1 MLDINDENNFW
12 KCVCE
17 IQKVFKNISSVFK
30 SPHRSKL
37 FFFSLSLQFLTLSAL
52 LHTSASLSAC
62 KRLHGSANYP
72 LSMPSPLYPCYDSC
86 PPFWVFLLPSP
97 PSSSSIPPSLN
108 FPLHSVR
115 DRFCFCHNHHLI
127 CFGKYIVHIWR
138 VLIDLYSVITPFS
151 IVS

>member
-1 MLDINDENNFW
+1 MLDINDENNLW

-17 IQKVFKNISSVFK
+17 IQKVFKNISSEFK
-30 SPHRSKL
+30 SPHRSKQV
-37 FFFSLSLQFLTLSAL
+37 FFFFCFFLQFLTLSAL

-86 PPFWVFLLPSP
+86 PPLFLLPSP
-97 PSSSSIPPSLN
+97 PSSSSIPPSFN

-115 DRFCFCHNHHLI
+115 DRFCFCHNHLI
-127 CFGKYIVHIWR
+127 CFRKKIIHIWR
-138 VLIDLYSVITPFS
+138 ALIDLYSVITPFS